1 MALRIRIL
9 ICDASDKFFAI
20 DDSARG

>member
-9 ICDASDKFFAI
+9 ICDAADKFFAI